1 MSVQSGNFQISSESS
16 PHAAKSREVNLPWMD
31 EGLKSILLGFE
42 HVVRGILGILGLI
55 LGPPRWLG
63 GKVKKKILMKKGP
76 CLAELWIWIPCV
88 QLTPCRHI
96 CTKQRAELGA
106 VTLANLS
113 SAHHSRGSACVLA
126 GFLDPWL

>member
-1 MSVQSGNFQISSESS
+1 MFVQSGNFQISSESS

-63 GKVKKKILMKKGP
+63 GKLKKKY
-76 CLAELWIWIPCV
+76 
-88 QLTPCRHI
+88 
-96 CTKQRAELGA
+96 
-106 VTLANLS
+106 
-113 SAHHSRGSACVLA
+113 
-126 GFLDPWL
+126 